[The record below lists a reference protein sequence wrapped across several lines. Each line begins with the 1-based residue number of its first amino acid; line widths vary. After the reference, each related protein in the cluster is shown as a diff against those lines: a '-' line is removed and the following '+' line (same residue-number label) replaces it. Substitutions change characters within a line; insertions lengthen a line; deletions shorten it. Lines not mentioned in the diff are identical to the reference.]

1 MEYRSNEIK
10 AGCLV
15 IFSIILLLAFL
26 IIISGLDLFKSPK
39 LYFARFKNTSGL
51 EVGSLV
57 RFGGMEVGRVKQVH
71 IAPDNNSQ
79 IEFILEIDENIPVK
93 NDSEALITSIGIM
106 GEYYIEITTGT
117 MNSSLLPANSKLQCR
132 EMLPMMMLTDSVDKI
147 TRQLSVTI
155 ESVNKILGAENQQQ
169 IHQLFLNLNQL
180 LADNQQAISSMMANM
195 NAVLADLNR
204 IGDNLDTLL
213 LSNQQSITSS
223 IQQLEG
229 TLASTQELIL
239 DFQHTMKN
247 VDQILMTQNGNYD
260 QIMEN
265 LRRTSR
271 NLDDFTTAIKERP
284 WSLIRKSTPKE
295 RKVE

>member
-10 AGCLV
+10 AGGLV
-15 IFSIILLLAFL
+15 IFSIILLIAFL
-26 IIISGLDLFKSPK
+26 ITVSGIDLFKSTK
-39 LYFARFKNTSGL
+39 LYYARFKNTSGL

-79 IEFILEIDENIPVK
+79 IEFILEMDEGIPVK

-117 MNSSLLPANSKLQCR
+117 PNSSLLPANSTLHCR
-132 EMLPMMMLTDSVDKI
+132 EMLPMMLLTESVDKI
-147 TRQLSVTI
+147 TQQLSVTI
-155 ESVNKILGAENQQQ
+155 ESVNKILGSENQQQ
-169 IHQLFLNLNQL
+169 IQQLFVNLNQL
-180 LADNQQAISSMMANM
+180 LTDNQQAISSMMENM

-204 IGDNLDTLL
+204 MGDSLDTLL
-213 LSNQQSITSS
+213 VNNQQSITGS
-223 IQQLEG
+223 IERLEG
-229 TLASTQELIL
+229 TLASTQELIQ
-239 DFQHTMKN
+239 DFQHTMKS